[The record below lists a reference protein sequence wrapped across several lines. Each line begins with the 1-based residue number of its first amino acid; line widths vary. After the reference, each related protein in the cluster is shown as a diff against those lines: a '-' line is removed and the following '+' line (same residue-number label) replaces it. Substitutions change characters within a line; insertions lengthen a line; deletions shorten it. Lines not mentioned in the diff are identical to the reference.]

1 MGRIGKKIDANEL
14 KAAYAEH
21 GSIKKLASLFHTS
34 NNRMMALLEQN
45 GIKTKNVGNKI
56 DLKKSDIELM
66 IRDYDVKKMTMPE
79 ISKKYGINL
88 VKLRSIFRENNVEI
102 SKWHG
107 HIKRKTTSRI
117 GFVKKIASMFEE
129 SGIEYQSN
137 YRIRSNYVVSLM
149 ANNICIDFYKNKDL
163 IDYEGY
169 EYRLRLRTKRD
180 VCEEKGFRLI
190 QIFEDEYRDHPD
202 LVLEKIKHIFG
213 CSKCVKKIPGRK
225 CDVVEINKE
234 EASEFLNKYHIQGF
248 VGSSVYLG
256 AKYEGETVAVMTLSD
271 DEKRGWCLT
280 RFASIGGCICQG
292 VGGKLFKYFTTKYS
306 PNSVSSFA
314 DRRWTLFESDNLYT
328 RLGFSYEGKTKP
340 NYFYCNDSDYNRLR
354 KEKFRKQILMKKHG
368 FSEDMSETQMAKE
381 LGYGR
386 IWDCGLF
393 KYVWRNP
400 DLQE

>member
-34 NNRMMALLEQN
+34 NNRMMALLEKN

-66 IRDYDVKKMTMPE
+66 IRDYTVKKMTMPE
-79 ISKKYGINL
+79 VSKKYGVNL

-117 GFVKKIASMFEE
+117 GFVKKIASIFEE
-129 SGIEYQSN
+129 LGIEYQPN

-149 ANNICIDFYKNKDL
+149 ANNICIDVYKNKDL

-180 VCEEKGFRLI
+180 VCEENGFTLI

-213 CSKCVKKIPGRK
+213 CSRCMRRIPGRK

-234 EASEFLNKYHIQGF
+234 EASEFLDKYHIQGF
-248 VGSSVYLG
+248 VGSSIYLG
-256 AKYEGETVAVMTLSD
+256 ARFDGELAAVMTFSN

-280 RFASIGGCICQG
+280 RFASNDKYILQG
-292 VGGKLFKYFTTKYS
+292 VGGKMFSYFIRKFS
-306 PNSVSSFA
+306 PAQVFSFA
-314 DRRWTLFESDNLYT
+314 DRRWTISKKDNLYT
-328 RLGFSYEGKTKP
+328 KIGFDYEGVTKP
-340 NYFYCNDSDYNRLR
+340 NYFYSNDKDYNRLR

-393 KYVWRNP
+393 KYVWRKP
-400 DLQE
+400 P